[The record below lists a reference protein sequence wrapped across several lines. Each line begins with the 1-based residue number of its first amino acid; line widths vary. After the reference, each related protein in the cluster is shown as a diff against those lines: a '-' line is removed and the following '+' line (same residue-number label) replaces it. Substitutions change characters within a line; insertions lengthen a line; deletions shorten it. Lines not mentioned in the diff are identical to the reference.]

1 MLLARLAAAGLPGER
16 LEWSEVLCDG
26 PVPAVDGEAFRSVRA
41 AWLADH
47 TLDPL
52 AAPSLA
58 VVLREQDEALTAA
71 AERDELVLWIGNEWF
86 CQANALALIARLGPM
101 GARMSWV
108 VADDD
113 PEHPGCSVGELADE
127 ALPQAFAARTPID
140 AAAIAVAV
148 LAWDAYRAPHP
159 AALQALVDE
168 AAAFA
173 AWPALRAALA
183 LHLSEWPDAND
194 GLARSERQLLSA
206 LTRGPRDV
214 AGLMSACAQ
223 AESRPWLTD
232 LLIVSRLRRLAA
244 GEVPLVTLTGES
256 PQTLTAALTEA
267 GREVLAGRARW
278 STPDRW
284 LGGARIG
291 ATSPW
296 VRDAAT
302 GRVVTRA

>member
-26 PVPAVDGEAFRSVRA
+26 PVPDVDGEAFRSVRA

-47 TLDPL
+47 TLEPL
-52 AAPSLA
+52 AAPGLA
-58 VVLREQDEALTAA
+58 VALREQDEALAAA
-71 AERDELVLWIGNEWF
+71 AERDELAIWTGNEWF

-101 GARMSWV
+101 GARLSWV
-108 VADDD
+108 IADDD
-113 PEHPGCSVGELADE
+113 PEHPGCSVGELADD
-127 ALPQAFAARTPID
+127 ALPRAFAARTPID

-183 LHLSEWPDAND
+183 LHLCEWPDSGD
-194 GLARSERQLLSA
+194 GLARSERHLLAA
-206 LTRGPRDV
+206 LAEGPRDV
-214 AGLMSACAQ
+214 AGLLSACAR

-232 LLIVSRLRRLAA
+232 LLIVTRLRRLAA
-244 GEVPLVTLTGES
+244 GEEPLVTLTGES
-256 PQTLTAALTEA
+256 PQTLSARITEA

-284 LGGARIG
+284 LGGARVD
-291 ATSPW
+291 ATTPW
-296 VRDAAT
+296 ARDAAS
-302 GRVVTRA
+302 GRVVSRT